1 MSLDLPQLLPQVQQ
15 LSQALSQRQARQLEA
30 LKAAVRSYHT
40 LAALPEAEL
49 EERVN
54 LAGNRWT
61 GARATGEGFPLSIA
75 PPDPVMDLVVCGA
88 DGSQI
93 YPDRHAA
100 AAFYVVNIAAI
111 RLQHD
116 HPEAPYTFTKTDL
129 YFEDEQLYHE
139 SGQPIGN
146 PWVSLQRDVGE
157 MQALADTCQA
167 DIDRPGLAL
176 LDNSLLLWMVLQAHS
191 AGEKALDRC
200 LKGYLDSM
208 QHIREAG
215 YALAGIIDRPRGH
228 NVLALAQVATLPLA
242 ALEAGEIPSALF
254 DGLSDSQ
261 LFSTL
266 LPPGHRSPCFGL
278 VSPLNRDFEAAGQ
291 AVHFFY
297 LHSAQGQILR
307 VEVPGWVAQSEALLE
322 RVHAGVLREC
332 ATTGGYPYVLVR
344 AHELAVVTQA
354 EGRLLE
360 DWIGKALAGS
370 GMPAVSSQKA
380 WMKTRTA
387 SPGSLS

>member
-15 LSQALSQRQARQLEA
+15 LSQVLSQRQARQLEA
-30 LKAAVRSYHT
+30 LSEATRSYHALAT
-40 LAALPEAEL
+40 LPLPEL
-49 EERVN
+49 EERIS
-54 LAGNRWT
+54 LAGSRWT
-61 GARATGEGFPLSIA
+61 GARAPGEGFSPSIA
-75 PPDPVMDLVVCGA
+75 PPGDVPDLVVCGA

-100 AAFYVVNIAAI
+100 AAFYLVNIAAI

-116 HPEAPYTFTKTDL
+116 QPEAPQTYTKTKL
-129 YFEDEQLYHE
+129 YFEDEQLRYE

-157 MQALADTCQA
+157 MRVLAEICQA
-167 DIDRPGLAL
+167 DADRTGLAL

-191 AGEKALDRC
+191 AGEEALDRC
-200 LKGYLDSM
+200 LKDYLESM
-208 QHIREAG
+208 NSIHDTGQ
-215 YALAGIIDRPRGH
+215 ALAGIIDRPRSQ
-228 NVLALAQVATLPLA
+228 NVLALAQIATLPRA
-242 ALEAGEIPSALF
+242 VLEAGEIPSVRF

-278 VSPLNRDFEAAGQ
+278 ISPLNRDFEAAGQ
-291 AVHFFY
+291 GVHFFY

-307 VEVPGWVAQSEALLE
+307 VEVPGWVARSQALLA

-332 ATTGGYPYVLVR
+332 GTTGGYPYVLVR
-344 AHELAVVTQA
+344 AHELALVTQA

-360 DWIGKALAGS
+360 DWIGRALAGTGVS
-370 GMPAVSSQKA
+370 TLSSQKA

-387 SPGSLS
+387 SPGL